1 MHIKR
6 LDWYLNGAILF
17 LCFAGL
23 LSLASTKPG
32 LFWSQLAWI
41 VIGFLLI
48 ILVSNFDWRSIVIN
62 KQFIWG
68 IYFIA
73 LAALVLTYFIAPS
86 IRGVRAW
93 IVLGPF
99 NFQTSELAKL
109 ALIIMFSSFFAK
121 EHVGIANVKNIFLSF
136 FYFLA
141 PAMLVIIQP
150 DLGSVLIMFG
160 IWFGY
165 LLVSGIKLRHFL
177 ASAIIFLL
185 AFVVLWM
192 GVFQPYQKQRI
203 IGLFVPEK
211 DPLGINYN
219 VIQSK
224 IAIGSAGFFGK
235 GFQQGTQSQLGF
247 LPEAQ
252 TDFIFA
258 SFTEEWG
265 LFGALLILSAFLI
278 ILMRIIKM
286 GLWADNNFSKFI
298 CLGTFIMFLLHFIL
312 NIGSNLGLTPVI
324 GVPFPFFS
332 YGGSNLLVS
341 SLLIGMIQGTR
352 VYKRF

>member
-23 LSLASTKPG
+23 LSLASTKPD
-32 LFWSQLAWI
+32 LFWPQLVWI
-41 VIGFLLI
+41 AIGFLLI
-48 ILVSNFDWRSIVIN
+48 IFTANFDWRSIVIN

-68 IYFIA
+68 IYLIA
-73 LAALVLTYFIAPS
+73 LAALILTFFVAPS

-93 IVLGPF
+93 IMFGPF

-109 ALIIMFSSFFAK
+109 ALILIFSSFFAK
-121 EHVGIANVKNIFLSF
+121 EHVGIANVKNIFLSS
-136 FYFLA
+136 FYFLILA
-141 PAMLVIIQP
+141 GLVIIQP
-150 DLGSVLIMFG
+150 DLGTVLIMFG

-165 LLVSGIKLRHFL
+165 LLVSGIKLRHL
-177 ASAIIFLL
+177 IISAIIFSIIF
-185 AFVVLWM
+185 AFLWL
-192 GVFQPYQKQRI
+192 GALQPYQKQRI
-203 IGLFVPEK
+203 VGLFVPEK

-235 GFQQGTQSQLGF
+235 GFRQGTQSQLGF

-265 LFGALLILSAFLI
+265 LFGALSVLSAFLI
-278 ILMRIIKM
+278 ILTRIIKM
-286 GLWADNNFSKFI
+286 GLRADNNFSRFI
-298 CLGTFIMFLLHFIL
+298 CLGAFILFMLHFVL

-324 GVPFPFFS
+324 GVSFPFFS
-332 YGGSNLLVS
+332 YGGSNLLIS
-341 SLLIGMIQGTR
+341 SLLVGMIQGTR